1 VIKSYTRKELGK
13 YGCIVGLNS
22 NKSECSVHIKGQKP
36 QVNCT
41 RNSSVNC
48 TCHVSAHPSPT
59 VKKVVNSN
67 ETLRVDH
74 HASPITIRQ
83 GDILFAFNTFGDDV
97 FACPISVATTTKL
110 PTTTMPATT
119 VPTTTTTT
127 AAITTTTRRFS
138 TTQTTSTKSTSRKS
152 SSRG

>member
-1 VIKSYTRKELGK
+1 
-13 YGCIVGLNS
+13 
-22 NKSECSVHIKGQKP
+22 
-36 QVNCT
+36 
-41 RNSSVNC
+41 
-48 TCHVSAHPSPT
+48 VSAHPSPT
-59 VKKVVNSN
+59 VRKVVNSN

-127 AAITTTTRRFS
+127 AAITTTTNVDFRQLRPHLRSRQVVNLLQEVRRI
-138 TTQTTSTKSTSRKS
+138 
-152 SSRG
+152 